1 MDKDG
6 IQVYSGSIS
15 GTSITGGT
23 LSGTT
28 ITGST
33 INGDTITGGS
43 ISGTDISGGSIT
55 GASVTVGGNGNADG
69 VIVVNDASDQ
79 PVASISEAGIISN
92 KGTITGNTI
101 IGAAFKTADAGER
114 IEMDTS
120 SSLKGYNAGGLHNL
134 INMMQTGTT
143 QMTIDAD
150 TQLNIRT
157 RHVYVTDQSAGTG
170 SATVYGTQTDSLE
183 DFQNETLD
191 TGRLCYRILDVRKL
205 MPADDPNDEYKMR
218 EIEIKDAGQG
228 QGTVRCTL
236 PVFLKFRYKNERRM
250 HGMVLSGTT
259 AQSFVV

>member
-1 MDKDG
+1 M
-6 IQVYSGSIS
+6 
-15 GTSITGGT
+15 
-23 LSGTT
+23 
-28 ITGST
+28 
-33 INGDTITGGS
+33 
-43 ISGTDISGGSIT
+43 
-55 GASVTVGGNGNADG
+55 GGNGNGSG
-69 VIVVNDASDQ
+69 VIIVNDSSNQ

-157 RHVYVTDQSAGTG
+157 PSVYVTDSSAGTG
-170 SATVYGTQTDSLE
+170 SATVYGTQTDSLA
-183 DFQNETLD
+183 DFQNETYD
-191 TGRLCYRILDVRKL
+191 SGRLCYRIIDVRKL
-205 MPADDPNDEYKMR
+205 MPADDPTGQTYKMQ
-218 EIEIKDAGQG
+218 EIEIKGVSQG
-228 QGTVRCTL
+228 QGDVRCTL
-236 PVFLKFRYKNERRM
+236 PVFLKFRFKNERRM